1 MSGAHL
7 PGKES
12 VMTVDAIGI
21 NMCLHQVRAGIE
33 GVLVLLE
40 QQSVRSEEC
49 FSALCLLDMVKA
61 KLDAL
66 MAAEPLAA

>member
-1 MSGAHL
+1 MSGARL

-49 FSALCLLDMVKA
+49 FSRSVCLIW
-61 KLDAL
+61 
-66 MAAEPLAA
+66 